1 MQSEKSNLGTIIK
14 SARESKGLTQEA
26 LAEKLNVGARHIMSI
41 ENEGKNPS
49 FKTLVGL
56 VRELHI
62 DANTIF
68 YPENKPSELVVNEVF
83 HIYNNCDEN
92 SRNIIKATARAVI
105 ENQK

>member
-1 MQSEKSNLGTIIK
+1 MQSEKNNLGTIVK
-14 SARESKGLTQEA
+14 SARESRGLTQDA
-26 LAEKLNVGARHIMSI
+26 LAEKLNVGTRHIMSI

-49 FKTLVGL
+49 FKILTGL

-62 DANTIF
+62 DANAIF
-68 YPENKPSELVVNEVF
+68 YPENETNELMVNEVF

-92 SRNIIKATARAVI
+92 SRNIIKATARAVF